1 MVKTTDDEQE
11 TMTEGFVKYQNL
23 KEVLLVDEDGN
34 IKCVRCGWTHTTTNC
49 AEYRLVHANR
59 ELEKVTRFLHAEVL
73 SSVEGESPVDT
84 LLRWYKI
91 RAGTEVTDLMKE
103 E

>member
-11 TMTEGFVKYQNL
+11 TLTAGFIKYQNYQ
-23 KEVLLVDEDGN
+23 EVVQVDADGN
-34 IKCVRCGWTHTTTNC
+34 IQCRRCKWTHTTTEC
-49 AEYRLVHANR
+49 AEYRLANAQR
-59 ELEKVTRFLHAEVL
+59 ELEKVNRFLHAEVL

>member
-1 MVKTTDDEQE
+1 MVKTTDDEKPSVSVSE
-11 TMTEGFVKYQNL
+11 I
-23 KEVLLVDEDGN
+23 LLIDADGN
-34 IKCVRCGWTHTTTNC
+34 VKCVRCGWTHTTTEC

-59 ELEKVTRFLHAEVL
+59 ELEKVTKFLHTEML
-73 SSVEGESPVDT
+73 SGADGESPVDT

-91 RAGTEVTDLMKE
+91 RAGTEVTEMLKE